1 MTHLTITEAA
11 KLIDRSEKTI
21 YRWTKDGTLS
31 FSHNPQGVKV
41 IDTAELQRVC
51 GPLKMPSQNSNG
63 SHEIPE
69 REEMSPTEN
78 PMTEQLITSLQQ
90 HIEMLTTQ
98 LKNANREKADL
109 LTIAKN
115 QVLMLPGNQKRT
127 WRDFFRL
134 T

>member
-1 MTHLTITEAA
+1 MPLLTITEAA
-11 KLIDRSEKTI
+11 KLVEKSDKTLH
-21 YRWTKDGTLS
+21 RWTKDGTLT
-31 FSHNPQGVKV
+31 FSRNPQGIKV

-51 GPLKMPSQNSNG
+51 GPLKIPNPNGNG

-69 REEMSPTEN
+69 REEMSPPEN
-78 PMTEQLITSLQQ
+78 PMTEQLITALQQ
-90 HIEMLTTQ
+90 HIEILTDQ
-98 LKNANREKADL
+98 LKNATREKAEL

-115 QVLMLPGNQKRT
+115 QTLMLTGNQKRT